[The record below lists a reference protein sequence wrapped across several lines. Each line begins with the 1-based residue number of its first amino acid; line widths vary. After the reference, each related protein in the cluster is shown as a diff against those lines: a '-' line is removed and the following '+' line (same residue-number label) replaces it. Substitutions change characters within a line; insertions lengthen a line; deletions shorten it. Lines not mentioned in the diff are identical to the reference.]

1 MTRSPCQFLNIYHLG
16 VLLIYRP
23 SLNMFSNY
31 NSPDLTL
38 PTPSTCYFSIVPSS
52 SHFSVETPT
61 TSTLSTYLVNSCS
74 DPAHPL
80 LAYRSLPTSPSK
92 TTTLI
97 DAAKLLQMQTTAAHT
112 RASAQP
118 MRHST
123 SSSSNNSNS
132 NSSSGSCS
140 PSIELMVCC
149 SRCRRS
155 LTSRNNMVQFGTNLY
170 YCRHCA
176 SMTGFSHG

>member
-1 MTRSPCQFLNIYHLG
+1 MLSDH
-16 VLLIYRP
+16 
-23 SLNMFSNY
+23 
-31 NSPDLTL
+31 NSPDFML
-38 PTPSTCYFSIVPSS
+38 PTPTCYFSIVPSS
-52 SHFSVETPT
+52 SRFSVETP
-61 TSTLSTYLVNSCS
+61 SISPLSAYSADSCS

-80 LAYRSLPTSPSK
+80 LVYQSLPNPRPRS
-92 TTTLI
+92 TTII
-97 DAAKLLQMQTTAAHT
+97 DAAKLLQMQNNATHT
-112 RASAQP
+112 RPSAQP

-132 NSSSGSCS
+132 SSGNSS
-140 PSIELMVCC
+140 PSMEPMVWC

-155 LTSRNNMVQFGTNLY
+155 STSQHNMVQFGTNLY